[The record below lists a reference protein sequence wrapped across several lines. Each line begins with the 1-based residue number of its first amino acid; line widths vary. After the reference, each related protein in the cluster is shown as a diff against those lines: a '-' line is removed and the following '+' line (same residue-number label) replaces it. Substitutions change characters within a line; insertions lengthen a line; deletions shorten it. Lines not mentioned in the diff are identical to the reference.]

1 MKTLDEL
8 TFKALEYAY
17 NQGHIDAV
25 EDNNAFNE
33 VIQHYFDLCE
43 EEDANE

>member
-17 NQGHIDAV
+17 NQGHIDKV
-25 EDNNAFNE
+25 RND
-33 VIQHYFDLCE
+33 QDLGL
-43 EEDANE
+43 DPTGRA